1 MSSCLHFGLESIVD
15 AFGAVVIELVW
26 CSLFVNWIDVVF
38 CFHCVILRGKVF
50 DRSFILWQPHQIL
63 WCDRVLCDYFW
74 WIIIYVVCFGV
85 LYLRCVFWRDSTVYF
100 DVVICL
106 IPLTDSFFF
115 CVINQDFCFVLA
127 CIFWRGHYLCLCFGV
142 SLFTL
147 CVLTLSYSVFRR
159 GH

>member
-26 CSLFVNWIDVVF
+26 CSLFVNWIDVVC

-85 LYLRCVFWRDSTVYF
+85 LCLRCVFWRDSTLYF
-100 DVVICL
+100 DVVIYL

-127 CIFWRGHYLCLCFGV
+127 WSLKYILARSLLLMFVFGV
-142 SLFTL
+142 SSFML
-147 CVLTLSYSVFRR
+147 CVLTLS
-159 GH
+159 

>member
-1 MSSCLHFGLESIVD
+1 MSSCLDFGLESIVD

-26 CSLFVNWIDVVF
+26 CSLFVNWIDVAF

-85 LYLRCVFWRDSTVYF
+85 LYLRCVFWRDSTLYF
-100 DVVICL
+100 DVVIYL
-106 IPLTDSFFF
+106 ILLTDSFFF

-127 CIFWRGHYLCLCFGV
+127 WSLKYILARSLLFMFVFGV
-142 SLFTL
+142 SLFML
-147 CVLTLSYSVFRR
+147 CVLTLS
-159 GH
+159 

>member
-26 CSLFVNWIDVVF
+26 CSLFVNWIDVAF

-85 LYLRCVFWRDSTVYF
+85 LCLRCVFWRDSTLYF
-100 DVVICL
+100 DVVIYL
-106 IPLTDSFFF
+106 ILLTDSFFF

-127 CIFWRGHYLCLCFGV
+127 WSLKYILARSLLFMFVFGV
-142 SLFTL
+142 SLFML
-147 CVLTLSYSVFRR
+147 CVLTLS
-159 GH
+159 